1 MREREGNSMGERE
14 GNSMSERG
22 ELHERE
28 RGTPWRETVRE
39 SEGEGDVEG
48 NDESQI

>member
-1 MREREGNSMGERE
+1 MRERGGLHEREKGELHGGERE
-14 GNSMSERG
+14 GNSM
-22 ELHERE
+22 RE